1 MSNLTRF
8 NNQLDALINALLK
21 IDKIKDDKK
30 IIVFQMKMQGIR
42 ALDAKKPLECFLK
55 FVYPYKEQI
64 MKQDEEFF
72 LGNKIMDRVSEISNG
87 LKEETDV
94 IKDVD
99 NGDEFVLHEALR
111 IQEHWTNNLSEE
123 QKGIIWTYFQV
134 LIRLTERY
142 VAEKMCK

>member
-64 MKQDEEFF
+64 MKEDEEFF

-87 LKEETDV
+87 LKEDKE
-94 IKDVD
+94 IE

-111 IQEHWTNNLSEE
+111 IQEYWSNYLSAE
-123 QKGIIWTYFQV
+123 QKSIIWTYFQV
-134 LIRLTERY
+134 LIRLMERY
-142 VAEKMCK
+142 VAEKMCN